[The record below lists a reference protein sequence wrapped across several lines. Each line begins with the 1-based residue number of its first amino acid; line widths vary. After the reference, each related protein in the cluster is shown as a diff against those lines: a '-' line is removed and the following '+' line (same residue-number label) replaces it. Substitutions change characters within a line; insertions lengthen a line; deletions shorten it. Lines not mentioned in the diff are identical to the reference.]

1 MGNHGVNRAS
11 ISSSSSSTAAAAVVV
26 ARPSEPGEAA
36 ATWMVMGRGQRFHR
50 ASPAQATAVIL
61 YVLLIV
67 AMLIST
73 VSSECKLK
81 KCSQRYS
88 QKLSENVRR
97 NPNRRY
103 CQALVD
109 YKKCVMDIPPRSC
122 RGELNYHSTL
132 SIIPDLM
139 EQNNCEAILAEAEAT
154 TTPLPSGATPPARRG
169 TAVPPPA
176 PEFYDTCD
184 YHGERSYKSCSLFGD
199 PHLRTFDGYFQTCRV
214 AGAWPVFYNKYVA
227 AQVTNVQ
234 LLHGSG
240 ATATTKLSVIIK
252 GHHEC
257 ADRKLYL
264 AQTGNLP
271 GAFVDG
277 TKSSGPGGRG
287 VVVYEIVPD
296 KHVEI
301 HIRYIGTVIIIRQIG
316 EYLLFSVRMPEEI
329 IKRQG
334 PEDLQL
340 CVRGC
345 PGREK
350 IDYVEFL
357 KQTKDVDK
365 EKLQSAIAKC
375 RKTNVIDVYLDS
387 CVFDLLTTSDDNF
400 TNAAENA
407 LRDISRLQPNAS
419 LSLHN
424 RTSVFE
430 DNKILAALPPRR
442 NSAPPRTRSSITAY
456 THFAIVL
463 LALWASHRLTT

>member
-1 MGNHGVNRAS
+1 MPLYFRTNRVNRVSS
-11 ISSSSSSTAAAAVVV
+11 ITTAAE
-26 ARPSEPGEAA
+26 RPSQPGEAV

-50 ASPAQATAVIL
+50 ASHGQATAVVLYIL
-61 YVLLIV
+61 VIV

-81 KCSQRYS
+81 KCSEKYS
-88 QKLSENVRR
+88 QRLADGDRR
-97 NPNRRY
+97 TPNRRF

-109 YKKCVMDIPPRSC
+109 YNKCVMGIPPRSC

-139 EQNNCEAILAEAEAT
+139 ESNNCEAILAEEEVTAS
-154 TTPLPSGATPPARRG
+154 PLPSGATPPMRTR
-169 TAVPPPA
+169 TQEVQH
-176 PEFYDTCD
+176 YDKCD
-184 YHGERSYKSCSLFGD
+184 YHGESNFKSCSLFGD
-199 PHLRTFDGYFQTCRV
+199 PHLRTFDGSFQTCRV

-252 GHHEC
+252 GHEEC
-257 ADRKLYL
+257 AERKLYL

-277 TKSSGPGGRG
+277 TRSTGPRG
-287 VVVYEIVPD
+287 MGVYVSEIVPE

-365 EKLQSAIAKC
+365 EKLQRAIEKC
-375 RKTNVIDVYLDS
+375 RQTNVIDVYLDS

-400 TNAAENA
+400 TNAAESA

-430 DNKILAALPPRR
+430 DSEILAVLPPRR
-442 NSAPPRTRSSITAY
+442 NGGSPPRTLSSMAVH

-463 LALWASHRLTT
+463 LTLWASHRLATTCNHVI

>member
-1 MGNHGVNRAS
+1 MGNQRVNRAS
-11 ISSSSSSTAAAAVVV
+11 ISSAAAVAAV
-26 ARPSEPGEAA
+26 RPSEPGEAA

-50 ASPAQATAVIL
+50 ASTGQATAVVF
-61 YVLLIV
+61 YVFLII

-88 QKLSENVRR
+88 QKLTENVRR

-139 EQNNCEAILAEAEAT
+139 EQNNCEAILAEEEVP
-154 TTPLPSGATPPARRG
+154 TTPLPSGANLPRHRT
-169 TAVPPPA
+169 TVPPA
-176 PEFYDTCD
+176 PEFYDRCE
-184 YHGERSYKSCSLFGD
+184 YRGERSYKSCSLFGD
-199 PHLRTFDGYFQTCRV
+199 PHLRTFDGSFQTCRV

-240 ATATTKLSVIIK
+240 ATATTKLSVIVK
-252 GHHEC
+252 GHSEC
-257 ADRKLYL
+257 AERKLYL

-271 GAFVDG
+271 GGFVDG
-277 TKSSGPGGRG
+277 TRSSGPEGRG
-287 VVVYEIVPD
+287 VFILEVVPD

-350 IDYVEFL
+350 IDYVKFL
-357 KQTKDVDK
+357 KQTKDVDQ
-365 EKLQSAIAKC
+365 EKLQRAIAKC
-375 RKTNVIDVYLDS
+375 RQTNVIDVYLDS

-430 DNKILAALPPRR
+430 DSKILAALPPRR
-442 NSAPPRTRSSITAY
+442 NGAPPRTHISMTAL
-456 THFAIVL
+456 TQFAIVL
-463 LALWASHRLTT
+463 LALWASHQLTT